1 MKKMIRNLTDNI
13 LVLNIMTYFPKTD
26 NPVWNDEILKSDDVK
41 RALEA
46 KEIEIVEIPD

>member
-1 MKKMIRNLTDNI
+1 MSKMVRNLTDHI
-13 LVLNIMTYFPKTD
+13 LVLDKFTYPGKTD

-46 KEIEIVEIPD
+46 KQIEIIEVPD